1 MTKHALAILAPM
13 WTPLTTKSEINF
25 GQTQEA
31 YMKRNFAI
39 ASAFMLL
46 VSVLMVAGLL
56 AAQEQPVTL
65 GPQTTHRYKFIDLG
79 TLGGPSTYLACCGGD
94 RISEV
99 RMLNNHGSVT
109 GWSTTSRPD
118 PYPDF
123 CWDGDCFLA
132 HTFQWQNGVMT
143 DLGALVGSVNSD
155 VRWISPNGLI
165 AGDSE
170 NGELDPLNDGFPEI
184 RAVLWKHGRIVDLGT
199 LDGGYESI
207 AHAVNSAGQV
217 VGLSLNTIPDP
228 NSMIGSFYGIGFQ
241 QTRAFLWQ
249 NGVMQDLGT
258 LGTGNN
264 AIALLINERGQVAG
278 DSYTST
284 DPSPFCFYNS
294 NVFPLTTGAFLWEKG
309 KMTDLGGLGGTCTL
323 ASALNNQGQVAG
335 WSNLAGDQAYHAFRW
350 DRATR
355 PHLRDLGTLGGT
367 LSIAE
372 AMNETGDVVGAAELP
387 GDQVFH
393 ATLWGRQGITDLGAA
408 GMDQCAEATSVNSS
422 DQVVGISV
430 PQCGSDEANAFLWE
444 PGRGVID
451 LNTFVPAESNLH
463 LRAGVTINDRGEIAV
478 VGLTPDGDHRAV
490 LLIPCGDEPAN
501 IGGCHEASAQ
511 SRVTQSVLKPGM
523 VSTKESG
530 RALLYR
536 HSD

>member
-1 MTKHALAILAPM
+1 MKSNFVSILIVV
-13 WTPLTTKSEINF
+13 TLF
-25 GQTQEA
+25 
-31 YMKRNFAI
+31 FA
-39 ASAFMLL
+39 L
-46 VSVLMVAGLL
+46 VSPGSIG
-56 AAQEQPVTL
+56 AQEQPVTV
-65 GPQTTHRYKFIDLG
+65 GHQETHRYRFIDLG
-79 TLGGPSTYLACCGGD
+79 TLGGPSTYLGCCGGD

-109 GWSTTSRPD
+109 GWSTTSTPD

-132 HTFQWQNGVMT
+132 HSFQWRNGVMT
-143 DLGALVGSVNSD
+143 DLGALVDGVNSD
-155 VRWISPNGLI
+155 TRWISPNGLI

-184 RAVLWKHGRIVDLGT
+184 RAVLWKHGHIVDLGT

-258 LGTGNN
+258 LGTGTN
-264 AIALLINERGQVAG
+264 AVATLINERGQVAG

-284 DPSPFCFYNS
+284 DPSPSCFYNF

-335 WSNLAGDQAYHAFRW
+335 WSNLAGDQAYHGFRW
-350 DRATR
+350 DPATQ
-355 PHLRDLGTLGGT
+355 PHLRDLGTLGGS

-372 AMNETGDVVGAAELP
+372 AMNEAGDAVGAAQLQ

-393 ATLWGRQGITDLGAA
+393 AALWNRHGITDVGAV
-408 GMDQCAEATSVNSS
+408 GTDQCAEATSVNSS

-430 PQCGSDEANAFLWE
+430 PQCGADEATAFLWE
-444 PGRGVID
+444 RGQITD
-451 LNTFVPAESNLH
+451 LNDFVPPDANLH
-463 LRAGVTINDRGEIAV
+463 LRAGVTINDRGEIV
-478 VGLTPDGDHRAV
+478 VAGLTPDGDHRAI
-490 LLIPCGDEPAN
+490 LLIPCDNEPVGSEGCQGAAPRTN
-501 IGGCHEASAQ
+501 VTSSPVVAPSARTKLSPRDLMRSFAAESHRYAAGG
-511 SRVTQSVLKPGM
+511 
-523 VSTKESG
+523 G
-530 RALLYR
+530 RR
-536 HSD
+536 